1 MDLKQLRS
9 FREVAEAGS
18 LSRAADRMRL
28 AQPALSRQIKLLEA
42 EVGLP
47 LFTRHGRGM
56 ALTEAGRDL
65 LARIEGPMRQLER
78 AFAETRAG
86 AGEVAGQVALGMM
99 PTAASVLAG
108 PLARRVAHRH
118 PAVSLRIVE
127 GYTGHLVEWVQRGAT
142 DATLLYG
149 PSVDLHLAVRPLFVE
164 ELVLVA
170 PAPGTDGIA
179 PGIPVAVAALE
190 GRPLVL
196 PSRPHGL
203 RAVVEAAAARARIA
217 LTVRYEADSFG
228 VLKDLVEA
236 GLGLGVLPR
245 SALAREVAEGRLVT
259 APLRRPRVRREV
271 VLALPPDR
279 PPGRAAGAVLRLLEE
294 EVALR
299 AAAGEWQVLPPPA

>member
-18 LSRAADRMRL
+18 LSRASDRLRL
-28 AQPALSRQIKLLEA
+28 AQPALSRQIRLLEEEA
-42 EVGLP
+42 GLP

-78 AFAETRAG
+78 SLAEVRAR

-99 PTAASVLAG
+99 PTVASVLAG
-108 PLARRVAHRH
+108 PLARRVAQRH
-118 PAVSLRIVE
+118 PEVSLRIVE
-127 GYTGHLVEWVQRGAT
+127 GYTGHLVEWLQRGAT
-142 DATLLYG
+142 DATLVYG
-149 PSVDLHLAVRPLFVE
+149 PSAELHLGVRPLFLE
-164 ELVLVA
+164 ELVLAAPPDGSVA
-170 PAPGTDGIA
+170 AEVPLP
-179 PGIPVAVAALE
+179 VAALE

-203 RAVVEAAAARARIA
+203 RAVVEAAASKARIT

-228 VLKDLVEA
+228 VLKELVEA

-259 APLRRPRVRREV
+259 APLLRPKVWREV

-279 PPGRAAGAVLRLLEE
+279 PPGRAARAVLGLLEE

-299 AAAGEWQVLPPPA
+299 AAAGEWKVLPASPGD